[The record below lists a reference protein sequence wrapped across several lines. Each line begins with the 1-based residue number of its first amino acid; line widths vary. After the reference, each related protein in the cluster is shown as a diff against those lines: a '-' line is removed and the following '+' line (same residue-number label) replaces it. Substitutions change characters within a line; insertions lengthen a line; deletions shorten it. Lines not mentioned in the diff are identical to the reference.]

1 MIGQQVNSTFVT
13 NFKKYLSIKNLLPVV
28 FFAGAFIFVILAQ
41 TNKDAKNFLSTIN
54 SNYAI
59 FVQSLNNPLIQ
70 RSIIAS
76 FIVGTICAIV
86 GVFVLLRGLVF
97 LGEAV
102 THSAFAGV
110 TFGLLFAIEPIYTTI
125 LFAIFGV
132 LLVGYV
138 NEKQVMNDEIII
150 GVTFTLM
157 MALAVFFIGLLDF
170 YSTDVNSI
178 LFGTLLFIPI
188 EEFYLMII
196 IGIIVVATVLLIK
209 KELYFMTF
217 DIEMAKLSGI
227 HVRLLNYLFLVL
239 VALTISVSI
248 RGIGALLVF
257 AMVIVPAASAYQWTF
272 KLNKMMIISV
282 IFGNISTLVGFFFSF
297 ILSIPVG
304 SAIVIVSILIFFIS
318 FIYSPKREATKNIV
332 SCKYCHNALIKGEKG
347 EQCQD
352 CLAKGIKHIHDGEI
366 TRIALKDMPEQA
378 VVEHHHNG
386 EEV

>member
-1 MIGQQVNSTFVT
+1 MIGQHVENPLIVNLRKIVSLKNLIPILVFLGLFSFIVLSQVNDTVKAFLISTS
-13 NFKKYLSIKNLLPVV
+13 K
-28 FFAGAFIFVILAQ
+28 
-41 TNKDAKNFLSTIN
+41 
-54 SNYAI
+54 NYAI
-59 FVQSLNNPLIQ
+59 FTESLINPLIQ

-76 FIVGTICAIV
+76 VIVGTICAIV

-125 LFAIFGV
+125 LFAILGV

-157 MALAVFFIGLLDF
+157 MALAVFFIGLLNF

-196 IGIIVVATVLLIK
+196 IGVIVVAIVLLIK

-217 DIEMAKLSGI
+217 DFEMAKLSGI
-227 HVRLLNYLFLVL
+227 HVRFFNYLFLVL
-239 VALTISVSI
+239 VALTISISI

-272 KLNKMMIISV
+272 KLNRLIIISV
-282 IFGNISTLVGFFFSF
+282 IFGNVSTLLGFIISF

-304 SAIVIVSILIFFIS
+304 SSIVLVSIVIFFIS

-332 SCKYCHNALIKGEKG
+332 SCKYCHGALIKGE
-347 EQCQD
+347 ECED

-366 TRIALKDMPEQA
+366 TRIAVKDLPEQET
-378 VVEHHHNG
+378 VEHQHNG
-386 EEV
+386 GMD

>member
-1 MIGQQVNSTFVT
+1 MIGQQVNTTSFSNV
-13 NFKKYLSIKNLLPVV
+13 KKYLTLKTLIPIIV
-28 FFAGAFIFVILAQ
+28 FLSAFSFIILAV
-41 TNKDAKNFLSTIN
+41 TNKNVKEFVSTLNANYTIFIN
-54 SNYAI
+54 S
-59 FVQSLNNPLIQ
+59 LTNPLIQ
-70 RSIIAS
+70 RSVIAS
-76 FIVGTICAIV
+76 VIVGTICSIV

-125 LFAIFGV
+125 LFAVGGV
-132 LLVGYV
+132 LLVGFV

-157 MALAVFFIGLLDF
+157 MALAIFFIGLMNF

-196 IGIIVVATVLLIK
+196 IGIVVIAAVLLIK

-217 DIEMAKLSGI
+217 DLEMAKLSGI
-227 HVRLLNYLFLVL
+227 HVRLLNYIFLIL

-272 KLNKMMIISV
+272 KLNRMMILSV
-282 IFGNISTLVGFFFSF
+282 LFGNISTLLGFLFSF
-297 ILSIPVG
+297 VFSIPVG
-304 SAIVIVSILIFFIS
+304 SSIVIVSTLIFFIS

-332 SCKYCHNALIKGEKG
+332 SCKYCNAALIKGE
-347 EQCQD
+347 ECED
-352 CLAKGIKHIHDGEI
+352 CLAKGIKHVHDGEI
-366 TRIALKDMPEQA
+366 TRIDVKDMPDQEA
-378 VVEHHHNG
+378 VEHHHNG
-386 EEV
+386 DEV

>member
-1 MIGQQVNSTFVT
+1 MIGQQVNT
-13 NFKKYLSIKNLLPVV
+13 NLFSNIKKYISIKALLPIVV
-28 FFAGAFIFVILAQ
+28 FIGTFAFIFLSF
-41 TNKDAKNFLSTIN
+41 TNSGVKKFLS
-54 SNYAI
+54 SLSQNYSI
-59 FVQSLNNPLIQ
+59 FTDSLNNPLIQ

-76 FIVGTICAIV
+76 VIVGTICAIV
-86 GVFVLLRGLVF
+86 GVFVLLRGLIF

-110 TFGLLFAIEPIYTTI
+110 TFGLLFAIEPVYTTI

-150 GVTFTLM
+150 GVTFTFM
-157 MALAVFFIGLLDF
+157 MALAVFFIGLLNF

-196 IGIIVVATVLLIK
+196 IGIVVVAVILVIK

-217 DIEMAKLSGI
+217 DYEMAKLSGI
-227 HVRLLNYLFLVL
+227 HVRFFNYLFLIL
-239 VALTISVSI
+239 VALTISISI

-272 KLNKMMIISV
+272 KLDKMIIVSI
-282 IFGNISTLVGFFFSF
+282 IFGNMSTIFGFISSF

-304 SAIVIVSILIFFIS
+304 SSIVMVSILIFFIS
-318 FIYSPKREATKNIV
+318 FVYSPKREATKNIV
-332 SCKYCHNALIKGEKG
+332 SCKYCHAALIKGE
-347 EQCQD
+347 ECED
-352 CLAKGIKHIHDGEI
+352 CLAKGIKHVHDGEI
-366 TRIALKDMPEQA
+366 TRIDKKDLPEQEPT
-378 VVEHHHNG
+378 VHMHNG
-386 EEV
+386 EKAY

>member
-1 MIGQQVNSTFVT
+1 MIGPTVNSDALSNV
-13 NFKKYLSIKNLLPVV
+13 KKYLKLKNLIPIALVI
-28 FFAGAFIFVILAQ
+28 GFICILILSS
-41 TNKDAKNFLSTIN
+41 TNKQIKTLFETIN
-54 SNYAI
+54 SNFTI
-59 FVQSLNNPLIQ
+59 FNESLNNPLIQ
-70 RSIIAS
+70 RSIFAS
-76 FIVGTICAIV
+76 VIVGTICAIV

-132 LLVGYV
+132 LMVGYV

-157 MALAVFFIGLLDF
+157 MALAVFFIGLLNF

-178 LFGTLLFIPI
+178 LFGTLLFIPV
-188 EEFYLMII
+188 EEFNLMIV
-196 IGIIVVATVLLIK
+196 IGFIVVISVLVIK

-227 HVRLLNYLFLVL
+227 HVRLLNYIFLIL
-239 VALTISVSI
+239 VALTISISI

-257 AMVIVPAASAYQWTF
+257 AMVIVPAAAAYQWTF
-272 KLNKMMIISV
+272 KLNKMILLSV
-282 IFGNISTLVGFFFSF
+282 IFGNLSTLLGFVFSF
-297 ILSIPVG
+297 VLSLPVG
-304 SAIVIVSILIFFIS
+304 SAIVIVSTIIFFLS

-332 SCKYCHNALIKGEKG
+332 SCKYCNAALIKGE
-347 EQCQD
+347 ECQD
-352 CLAKGIKHIHDGEI
+352 CLAKGIKHVHDGEI
-366 TRIALKDMPEQA
+366 TRIALKDLPEQEK
-378 VVEHHHNG
+378 VEHYHNNQG
-386 EEV
+386 D

>member
-1 MIGQQVNSTFVT
+1 MIGQHIENPLIVNLRKIVSLKNLIPIIVFLGLFSFIVLSQVNDTVKAFLASTS
-13 NFKKYLSIKNLLPVV
+13 K
-28 FFAGAFIFVILAQ
+28 
-41 TNKDAKNFLSTIN
+41 
-54 SNYAI
+54 NYAI
-59 FVQSLNNPLIQ
+59 FTESLINPLIQ

-76 FIVGTICAIV
+76 VIVGTICAIV

-125 LFAIFGV
+125 LFAILGV

-157 MALAVFFIGLLDF
+157 MALAVFFIGLLNF

-196 IGIIVVATVLLIK
+196 IGVIVVAVVLLIK

-217 DIEMAKLSGI
+217 DFEMAKLSGI
-227 HVRLLNYLFLVL
+227 HVRFFNYLFLVL
-239 VALTISVSI
+239 VALTISISI

-272 KLNKMMIISV
+272 KLNRLMIISV
-282 IFGNISTLVGFFFSF
+282 IFGNVSTLLGFIISF

-304 SAIVIVSILIFFIS
+304 SSIVLVSIVIFFIS

-332 SCKYCHNALIKGEKG
+332 SCKYCHGALIKGE
-347 EQCQD
+347 ECED

-366 TRIALKDMPEQA
+366 TRISVKDLPEQEA
-378 VVEHHHNG
+378 TEHQHNG
-386 EEV
+386 GMD

>member
-1 MIGQQVNSTFVT
+1 MIGQQVNSNYLSNV
-13 NFKKYLSIKNLLPVV
+13 KKYVSIKTIIPLL
-28 FFAGAFIFVILAQ
+28 FLAGFITFVILAN
-41 TNKDAKNFLSTIN
+41 TNKNIKNFIATIN
-54 SNYAI
+54 SNYTI
-59 FVQSLNNPLIQ
+59 FIQSLTNPLIQ

-76 FIVGTICAIV
+76 VIVGTICAIV

-125 LFAIFGV
+125 LFAVFGV

-157 MALAVFFIGLLDF
+157 MALAVFFIGLLNF

-196 IGIIVVATVLLIK
+196 IGIIVVSAVLLIK

-217 DIEMAKLSGI
+217 DFEMAKLSGI
-227 HVRLLNYLFLVL
+227 HVRLLNYLFLIL

-272 KLNKMMIISV
+272 KLNRMMIYSIA
-282 IFGNISTLVGFFFSF
+282 FGNISTILGF
-297 ILSIPVG
+297 ILSFVLTIPVG
-304 SAIVIVSILIFFIS
+304 SAIVIVSIFIFFIS

-332 SCKYCHNALIKGEKG
+332 SCKYCNAALIKGE
-347 EQCQD
+347 ECQD
-352 CLAKGIKHIHDGEI
+352 CLAKGIKHVHDGEI
-366 TRIALKDMPEQA
+366 TRIALKDLPEQES
-378 VVEHHHNG
+378 VEHHHNG

>member
-1 MIGQQVNSTFVT
+1 MIGQQVNTTLFS
-13 NFKKYLSIKNLLPVV
+13 NAKKYLTLKTLIPVIV
-28 FFAGAFIFVILAQ
+28 FISAFSFIILAA
-41 TNKDAKNFLSTIN
+41 TNKNVEAFVSSLNANYTIFIN
-54 SNYAI
+54 S
-59 FVQSLNNPLIQ
+59 LTNPLIQ
-70 RSIIAS
+70 RSVIAS
-76 FIVGTICAIV
+76 IIVGTICSIV

-125 LFAIFGV
+125 IFAVGGV
-132 LLVGYV
+132 LLVGFV

-157 MALAVFFIGLLDF
+157 MALAIFFIGLMNF

-196 IGIIVVATVLLIK
+196 IGIVVVAAVLLIK

-217 DIEMAKLSGI
+217 DLEMAKLSGI
-227 HVRLLNYLFLVL
+227 HVRLLNYIFLIL

-272 KLNKMMIISV
+272 KLNRMMILSV
-282 IFGNISTLVGFFFSF
+282 LFGNISTILGFFFSF
-297 ILSIPVG
+297 VLSIPVG
-304 SAIVIVSILIFFIS
+304 SSIVIVSTLIFFIS

-332 SCKYCHNALIKGEKG
+332 SCKYCNAALIKGE
-347 EQCQD
+347 ECED
-352 CLAKGIKHIHDGEI
+352 CLAKGIKHVHDGEI
-366 TRIALKDMPEQA
+366 TRISIRDLPEQEEVA
-378 VVEHHHNG
+378 HHHNG
-386 EEV
+386 DEV